1 MAILG
6 QDKQSHPETE
16 TLAGAELCYVGSK
29 RNPILEKVLP
39 TERNTPSTLELFPSP
54 PILNDMPDNSND
66 NTSRNTGDG
75 PSSPPVSDPAD
86 DSDLRYDPR
95 LSSNATSDNLH
106 HDTSGHPGGDPS
118 SRPVSD
124 PADDSNILYD
134 PRLSANATSD
144 NLHRDTSCHP
154 GGGPPSRPVSDPAD
168 DSNILYDPRLSS
180 NATSD
185 NLHHDTSGHPGGGP
199 PSRPVSDPADD
210 SDLRYKINLETD
222 LAEAFEAITTSGTFA
237 AWEALPTI
245 PPTGLVVDGVGEV
258 PMPMGTEQVR
268 QLIAKSHQ
276 APFGRGSE
284 TLVDVAVRNT
294 WQVNG
299 DQLRFLDP
307 AWQGYLVDLSKR
319 VATSLGIEGPIRTEL
334 FKMLIY
340 EKGAMFKPHTDTE
353 KIPGMFGTMIICLPS
368 AHTGGEV
375 VVTHNGERKILK
387 TSDASQSYAC
397 WYSDVTH
404 EVLPVESGY
413 RCVLTYNLAI
423 QPGFTQPAA
432 SALGSH
438 KELLR
443 KTLKVWLK
451 EEHCRFSGFSTR
463 FYALKHEYTQASIS
477 LPALKAE
484 DFARVQAVRDLTAEL
499 PFVAFLALL
508 EKGDQGF
515 LHPDED
521 CETDDENVYDDSDLD
536 DGPHYALEEVEET
549 DYIVKSLHALDG
561 ATIAENLPLEMFIF
575 LQEDPFLD
583 LAVTRES
590 FKGHTGNEGPRAT
603 HWYRRSAAVLIPHEG
618 LADYLARCIT
628 GHAIPLLIRGFPSKY
643 KRRDII
649 KIMSSRTGVAAVAD
663 GEPRCDAW
671 AEDLIRECDNL

>member
-1 MAILG
+1 MNS
-6 QDKQSHPETE
+6 DQS
-16 TLAGAELCYVGSK
+16 
-29 RNPILEKVLP
+29 
-39 TERNTPSTLELFPSP
+39 
-54 PILNDMPDNSND
+54 
-66 NTSRNTGDG
+66 
-75 PSSPPVSDPAD
+75 
-86 DSDLRYDPR
+86 
-95 LSSNATSDNLH
+95 
-106 HDTSGHPGGDPS
+106 TSGDAVDSPS
-118 SRPVSD
+118 SRPVS
-124 PADDSNILYD
+124 N
-134 PRLSANATSD
+134 
-144 NLHRDTSCHP
+144 
-154 GGGPPSRPVSDPAD
+154 PV
-168 DSNILYDPRLSS
+168 
-180 NATSD
+180 
-185 NLHHDTSGHPGGGP
+185 
-199 PSRPVSDPADD
+199 DD
-210 SDLRYKINLETD
+210 SDLRYKISFKTD

-237 AWEALPTI
+237 AWEALPTT
-245 PPTGLVVDGVGEV
+245 PPTGLVVDGVGEIA
-258 PMPMGTEQVR
+258 MPMGTEQVR

-276 APFGRGSE
+276 APFGRRSK
-284 TLVDVAVRNT
+284 TLVDVSVRNT

-307 AWQGYLVDLSKR
+307 AWQGYLVDLSKC
-319 VATSLGIEGPIRTEL
+319 VATNLGIEGPIRTEL
-334 FKMLIY
+334 YKMLIY
-340 EKGAMFKPHTDTE
+340 EQGAMFKPHTDTE

-404 EVLPVESGY
+404 EVLPVTSGY

-451 EEHCRFSGFSTR
+451 EEHYRRGGWSTR

-484 DFARVQAVRDLTAEL
+484 DFARVQAVHDLTAEL

-521 CETDDENVYDDSDLD
+521 CDTEDENVYDDSDLD

-561 ATIAENLPLEMFIF
+561 ATIAENFPLEMFML
-575 LQEDPFLD
+575 LQQDPFLD

-590 FKGHTGNEGPRAT
+590 FQGHTGNEGPRAT
-603 HWYRRSAAVLIPHEG
+603 HWYRRSAVVLIPHEG

-628 GHAIPLLIRGFPSKY
+628 GHAYHAPSEENIHSVLSYLGKMSSLASFQKPVLDALNEEYNHWDHGRFHPPMKDILTVALRYSHYELFKTVGGKHRGGLPANFFRWAKRWLNTLPAADRAEKYNSWIPLLIRGFPSKY

-663 GEPRCDAW
+663 GEPRSDAW
-671 AEDLIRECDNL
+671 AEDLIRECGNL